1 MTIRTSLLAAAIA
14 AAVALTG
21 CNRKTDD
28 TVADTAPEPVA
39 TTPAPM
45 PAEPAPMP
53 ATDPAATPGPNAPL
67 SVQKVSL
74 GTAADANNRIATS
87 MTTFKRTDPIVVAVD
102 TMGTAQNAQVTGKLV
117 FQDGQTAG
125 EETATLNTTGAQ
137 STAMTFNN
145 ANGWPAGNY
154 KAEIWVNGQLANTA
168 TFTVQ

>member
-1 MTIRTSLLAAAIA
+1 MTLRTSLLAAAIA

-28 TVADTAPEPVA
+28 TVADTTPEPVA
-39 TTPAPM
+39 TTPAADPM
-45 PAEPAPMP
+45 PAVTPDPM
-53 ATDPAATPGPNAPL
+53 ATPGPNAPL
-67 SVQKVSL
+67 SVQKVAL
-74 GTAADANNRIATS
+74 GTSADANNRIGMP